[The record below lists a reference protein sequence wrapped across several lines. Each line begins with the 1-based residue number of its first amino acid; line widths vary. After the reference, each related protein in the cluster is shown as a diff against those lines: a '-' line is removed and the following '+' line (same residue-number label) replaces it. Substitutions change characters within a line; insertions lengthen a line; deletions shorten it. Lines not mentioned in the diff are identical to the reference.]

1 MPRLRTRII
10 PRPGGAVTDLSAPTP
25 PAQGSP
31 EAAGTTSVS
40 VTYTHSGA
48 PVGTT
53 YALTVTNQAD
63 FSSITPSSGSGLGPY
78 VIPTSNG
85 LEAVHYLTA
94 TGPDG
99 QVARSVP
106 RVIQVSASPALA
118 WAAPSAATVSAGTT
132 SATVT
137 WATPTGGTTPYS
149 YGAASVVYDSQ
160 AASTTALL
168 STSGAGA
175 GATTVSGLVNG
186 QTVILSRTVT
196 DSAGASIT
204 VQGVATVGATSAT
217 ITPGTAPASQS
228 LAAGSTSATI
238 GTWGAPSGGT
248 GPYTYAV
255 TELTNNGTTVG
266 GSGLGPW
273 TAAGLSDGQTYAYL
287 LTITDSLSAKGYS
300 VVTVTV
306 AAAASLGE
314 WTVVDALDFTDANWT
329 AFSTTSTTTSTS
341 AWYATLYA
349 SDGTTPRA
357 YVYNNSA
364 EARTLSLSPS
374 GQGLTLVNGTSTAQP
389 TIGVWPAG
397 WDTLRAGSRRDA
409 WLIEIIF
416 GGEEPSGT
424 LGFGHDVNVSTSTS
438 SAAGAPGTGG
448 RIVNSGSN
456 IAIEAASYISAF
468 ASKSIQTVT
477 AGVTRAYTCGVQVT
491 IADSRR
497 HDIFTRVGATDY
509 GDPQSG
515 QRVRVQ
521 STSTTMSNPGA
532 DVTTSAAWFGTS
544 ISARTKC
551 WMLHNGSATSG
562 SNVRLIKLR
571 LLRKVNGSL

>member
-10 PRPGGAVTDLSAPTP
+10 PRPGGSITDLSAPTP

-31 EAAGTTSVS
+31 SPAGTTSVS
-40 VTYTHSGA
+40 VTYTHVGA
-48 PVGTT
+48 PAGTT

-106 RVIQVSASPALA
+106 RVIQVSAAPALS
-118 WAAPSAATVSAGTT
+118 WEVPSAAAVSAGTT

-175 GATTVSGLVNG
+175 GSTTVSGLVNG

-196 DSAGASIT
+196 DAAGESVT
-204 VQGVATVGATSAT
+204 VQGVATVAASSAT
-217 ITPGTAPASQS
+217 VTPGTAPASQS

-255 TELTNNGTTVG
+255 TELNGTGTTIG

-273 TAAGLSDGQTYAYL
+273 TVSGLSDGVTYAFL

-300 VVTVTV
+300 VVTIAV
-306 AAAASLGE
+306 ARSASVGTWE
-314 WTVVDALDFTDANWT
+314 VVDSVDFTDANWT
-329 AFSTTSTTTSTS
+329 ALSSTDATASTT
-341 AWYATLYA
+341 AWQHVLYA
-349 SDGTTPRA
+349 ADGVTPRA
-357 YVYNNSA
+357 YVYNNVA
-364 EARTLSLSPS
+364 DGRTLSLSPS
-374 GQGLTLVNGTSTAQP
+374 GQGLTLVNSAITVQP

-397 WDTLRAGSRRDA
+397 WNAMRGGSRRDA
-409 WLIEIIF
+409 WMMEAIF
-416 GGEEPSGT
+416 GGEEPSGV
-424 LGFGHDVNVSTSTS
+424 GAFGHHCNLNTNTTTAVST
-438 SAAGAPGTGG
+438 PGTGA
-448 RIVNSGSN
+448 RVINTSGNMS
-456 IAIEAASYISAF
+456 IRAASYITSF
-468 ASKSIQTVT
+468 ADQAIQTLT
-477 AGVTRAYTCGVQVT
+477 AGATRAYTCGVQVT

-497 HDIFTRVGATDY
+497 HDVHIRPGATDF
-509 GDPQSG
+509 GDPQTG

-521 STSTTMSNPGA
+521 ATSTAMTAPGA
-532 DVTTSAAWFGTS
+532 DVTTSASWFATS
-544 ISARTKC
+544 ISGRAKC
-551 WMLHNGSATSG
+551 WLYHDGSATSG
-562 SNVRLIKLR
+562 SHVRLIKLR
-571 LLRKVNGSL
+571 LLRKIDGSL

>member
-1 MPRLRTRII
+1 MPRLRTRIV
-10 PRPGGAVTDLSAPTP
+10 PRPGGSITDLSAPTP

-31 EAAGTTSVS
+31 SPAGTTSVS
-40 VTYTHSGA
+40 VTYTHVGA
-48 PVGTT
+48 PAGTT

-78 VIPTSNG
+78 VIPTSDG

-106 RVIQVSASPALA
+106 RVIQVSAAPALS
-118 WAAPSAATVSAGTT
+118 WAVPSAAAVSAGTT

-306 AAAASLGE
+306 AAAASLGVWE
-314 WTVVDALDFTDANWT
+314 VVDAVDFTDADWT
-329 AFSTTSTTTSTS
+329 SMSSTSTTASTS
-341 AWYATLYA
+341 AWQHTLYA
-349 SDGTTPRA
+349 ADGTTPRA

-509 GDPQSG
+509 GDPQTG

-521 STSTTMSNPGA
+521 ATSTAMTAPGA
-532 DVTTSAAWFGTS
+532 DVTTSASWFATS
-544 ISARTKC
+544 ISGRAKC
-551 WMLHNGSATSG
+551 WLYHDGSATSG
-562 SNVRLIKLR
+562 SHVRLIKLR
-571 LLRKVNGSL
+571 LLRKIDGSL